1 MGRIKV
7 MQTHER
13 QRIQNTLMS
22 LPLQLLLMLGEV
34 VTMAH
39 EQLSPIQAMH
49 GLNNRY
55 PYVDQR
61 NLEQEKKVNNV
72 RSVTLKEKD
81 NLKLK
86 QMDHNTMKFHR
97 KFYRC
102 NEVAKD
108 CNVKPLSLTLYFKF
122 LSPCLVSNY
131 FAFGLT
137 YKVSQFPVHVKDK
150 YIYIYTSKKFIEQS
164 TNKKN
169 SYRCL
174 PHNSVTC

>member
-1 MGRIKV
+1 
-7 MQTHER
+7 
-13 QRIQNTLMS
+13 
-22 LPLQLLLMLGEV
+22 
-34 VTMAH
+34 
-39 EQLSPIQAMH
+39 
-49 GLNNRY
+49 
-55 PYVDQR
+55 
-61 NLEQEKKVNNV
+61 
-72 RSVTLKEKD
+72 
-81 NLKLK
+81 
-86 QMDHNTMKFHR
+86 MDHNTMNFHR

-102 NEVAKD
+102 NEAVKD

-150 YIYIYTSKKFIEQS
+150 YIYIYIYIYTSKKFIEQS

-174 PHNSVTC
+174 PHNSVTCWSHRQGSLKLGNHNKQIYVINNFSSWKIASK

>member
-22 LPLQLLLMLGEV
+22 LPLQLLLMLAEV
-34 VTMAH
+34 VTMVH

-61 NLEQEKKVNNV
+61 NIEQE
-72 RSVTLKEKD
+72 EKR
-81 NLKLK
+81 K
-86 QMDHNTMKFHR
+86 QCQISHTQRKRQFENQTMDHNTMNFHR
-97 KFYRC
+97 KFYQC
-102 NEVAKD
+102 NEVVKD

-150 YIYIYTSKKFIEQS
+150 YIYIYILV
-164 TNKKN
+164 KN
-169 SYRCL
+169 LLNNQQIKRIPIGVY
-174 PHNSVTC
+174 PIIQ